1 MKEQILRSIK
11 DYRHYW
17 REFTAFGV
25 FYLFISGYIFI
36 PILSYVL
43 HRVLLFTRGG
53 VALNQGAFSLLLDI
67 RGIIGLI
74 LLMGL
79 ATVFIM
85 VEIGTLVAMTYPMEE
100 KKGVSITDGL
110 IRMFYSL
117 RRILSFGLIP
127 LALILLLLIPLIQIP
142 VMPEISELIE
152 LPGILQ
158 DQITEGPIIGMLYYG
173 FVALALYLLI
183 RLIFTIHEIVLG
195 KKTTLQSMKSSWE
208 LTKNASITTFIK
220 LLVLNMGLLAIT
232 VVILPLV
239 AGIPRMLGDEINVY
253 LQNLFLSGAG
263 LLGVLVSILV
273 TPINIMV
280 ITKLYRKE
288 KGIGSRYPVMSLEGK
303 EFPGLA
309 KFEYKF
315 FRLMRRR
322 KITVLILFVT
332 MVFGS
337 FGMGSAVQQGMV
349 YAGRN
354 VEVISHRGIVS
365 GEFENSLSAVRGS
378 LEAQVDAVGMDVQM
392 TKDEVIVLN
401 HDPTLKRTFG
411 LPHNIRNTEYKEL
424 MEQEPILPRNFEAG
438 DPYLPTL
445 DEVLTLIDGQMTI
458 HIDVKT
464 FGESELYAEKIVKV
478 VEENDMEE
486 YAYIQS
492 FDYDFLKKVKELNPE
507 IKTAQILYFALGD
520 IGSLEVDYLTV
531 YKGMLSDELV
541 QRTRR
546 SEKGLFVWTVNT
558 EESIQ
563 EVLQYD
569 IDGIITDYPLRVQE
583 IMGRRRD

>member
-1 MKEQILRSIK
+1 
-11 DYRHYW
+11 
-17 REFTAFGV
+17 
-25 FYLFISGYIFI
+25 
-36 PILSYVL
+36 
-43 HRVLLFTRGG
+43 
-53 VALNQGAFSLLLDI
+53 
-67 RGIIGLI
+67 
-74 LLMGL
+74 
-79 ATVFIM
+79 
-85 VEIGTLVAMTYPMEE
+85 
-100 KKGVSITDGL
+100 
-110 IRMFYSL
+110 
-117 RRILSFGLIP
+117 
-127 LALILLLLIPLIQIP
+127 
-142 VMPEISELIE
+142 
-152 LPGILQ
+152 
-158 DQITEGPIIGMLYYG
+158 
-173 FVALALYLLI
+173 
-183 RLIFTIHEIVLG
+183 
-195 KKTTLQSMKSSWE
+195 
-208 LTKNASITTFIK
+208 
-220 LLVLNMGLLAIT
+220 
-232 VVILPLV
+232 
-239 AGIPRMLGDEINVY
+239 
-253 LQNLFLSGAG
+253 
-263 LLGVLVSILV
+263 
-273 TPINIMV
+273 
-280 ITKLYRKE
+280 
-288 KGIGSRYPVMSLEGK
+288 
-303 EFPGLA
+303 
-309 KFEYKF
+309 
-315 FRLMRRR
+315 
-322 KITVLILFVT
+322 
-332 MVFGS
+332 
-337 FGMGSAVQQGMV
+337 MV